1 MEIKVKEE
9 TIKLKKDFLTNG
21 EVNYIVSE
29 VLKLY
34 NETGDIKD
42 YNFNPLT
49 MIGNFYSL
57 LFEACIEDYDNSSI
71 DDFNHYYSLGVQY
84 KLLKVI
90 TNAREAYDLMIKI
103 SNQMSKLD
111 NTISVFLNRVLT
123 ILNDKMLSKDELETA
138 FKDLPKELENALS
151 DLKEVFKNKKEDE

>member
-42 YNFNPLT
+42 YNFSPLT

-57 LFEACIEDYDNSSI
+57 LFEACIEDYDNSTI

-84 KLLKVI
+84 KLLMVI
-90 TNAREAYDLMIKI
+90 TNDREAYDLNIKI
-103 SNQMSKLD
+103 
-111 NTISVFLNRVLT
+111 
-123 ILNDKMLSKDELETA
+123 
-138 FKDLPKELENALS
+138 
-151 DLKEVFKNKKEDE
+151 